1 RCRECPP
8 ACAHIVHRS
17 LEKSPDKRYQRAEE
31 VATTLEAASVA
42 RRTLSTTES
51 LSLLGES
58 AAGTRLG
65 KYVIVA
71 HLGRGSGGDVDRAR
85 DPRPPRHVIIEILGR
100 SNDEDSTGFASLQR
114 EAGILAAIDHPN
126 VAATHG

>member
-51 LSLLGES
+51 LSILGES

-65 KYVIVA
+65 KYIIVA
-71 HLGRGSGGDVDRAR
+71 HLGRGSRGDVDRAR
-85 DPRPPRHVIIEILGR
+85 ATAPPRDVIMESFPR
-100 SNDEDSTGFASLQR
+100 
-114 EAGILAAIDHPN
+114 
-126 VAATHG
+126 